1 MSILLPEEIKLFLYL
16 SPVDMRK
23 SFNGLTALV
32 IDSMRLDPVS
42 GHLFLF
48 RNKRCNRLKILYV
61 ERGCFTLWY
70 RRVEQGKF
78 FFPESCEGHLEITNT
93 QLDWILNSFDHARM
107 THKVHQSFSK
117 FY

>member
-1 MSILLPEEIKLFLYL
+1 MSLLLPQDVKLFLYL

-32 IDSMRLDPVS
+32 THSMRLDPTS

-48 RNKRCNRLKILYV
+48 RNKRCNRFKILYV
-61 ERGCFTLWY
+61 ERDCFTLWY
-70 RRVEQGKF
+70 RRLEKGKF
-78 FFPESCEGHLEITNT
+78 YFPESCEGHLEISAV
-93 QLDWILNSFDHARM
+93 QFEWILNSFDHARM
-107 THKVHQSFSK
+107 KHKAHKSFGT